1 MTKIQSKIYQPNENE
16 GTWPAQ
22 RPSGEK
28 GFFWVDKD
36 GNLTE
41 DPPEPQGNQFG
52 TSAYVIQDSITPYY
66 HPRLEK
72 YVDSR
77 SKLEMV
83 DKALGTITMGTNE
96 APSVRQSE
104 IKKRIRDEMRED
116 RKVAREK
123 ALAKLDANM
132 VPMDEKKKAVCKDRN
147 ERLSH
152 QLGMESFKHNGK
164 QYKLK

>member
-16 GTWPAQ
+16 GTWPSQ
-22 RPSGEK
+22 RPSGDK
-28 GFFWVDKD
+28 GFFWIDSD

-41 DPPEPQGNQFG
+41 EPPELCHNVFG
-52 TSAYVIQDSITPYY
+52 EAPYVIQDSITPYY

-96 APSVRQSE
+96 APSITTNQIR
-104 IKKRIRDEMRED
+104 KRIRDELRED
-116 RKVAREK
+116 RKIAREK
-123 ALAKLDANM
+123 AIAKLDAGM
-132 VPMDEKKKAVCKDRN
+132 APLDEKKKAVCKDRN
-147 ERLSH
+147 ERLAH
-152 QLGMESFKHNGK
+152 QLGMESFKHNGRK
-164 QYKLK
+164 YKLK